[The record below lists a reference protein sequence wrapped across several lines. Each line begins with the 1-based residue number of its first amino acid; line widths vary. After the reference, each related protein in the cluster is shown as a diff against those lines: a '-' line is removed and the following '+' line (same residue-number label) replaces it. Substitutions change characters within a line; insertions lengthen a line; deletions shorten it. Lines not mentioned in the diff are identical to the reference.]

1 MRCVSSWL
9 RLACILCLAGAALNH
24 AADVWRGGWL
34 PYGYAPLWLNAF
46 WTSLTILDPLAAT
59 LLWRRSPGGVWLLLG
74 IMLTDVTVNLRFSLH
89 LGSTLEDSAAL
100 LAQILFLGFVLGAA
114 STLLRDRT

>member
-1 MRCVSSWL
+1 M
-9 RLACILCLAGAALNH
+9 
-24 AADVWRGGWL
+24 
-34 PYGYAPLWLNAF
+34 
-46 WTSLTILDPLAAT
+46 
-59 LLWRRSPGGVWLLLG
+59 WLLLG

-114 STLLRDRT
+114 PTLLRDRT